1 MNTWKVILA
10 TLVIFGTGVV
20 TGGLLVTHS
29 ERVKQRQAWQQN
41 RIDRNRQ
48 PRAEIREP
56 NQPPPVDV
64 SSPATGPAGRQPN
77 ATSLLPAMLRMD
89 LLQRM
94 ERQMDLTTGQRE
106 KIEEIL
112 REGQEQTRQIMEP
125 VHGELQKQVR
135 ATRER
140 IRGVLTDDQ
149 QRQFDEL
156 MRPQRRGD
164 ESLPGERR
172 MQRQQFRPQDG
183 QPRFPGPGPRNGEPA
198 NPNQ

>member
-29 ERVKQRQAWQQN
+29 ERVKQRQFWMQN
-41 RIDRNRQ
+41 RMERNRP
-48 PRAEIREP
+48 PRADIREP
-56 NQPPPVDV
+56 NPPPPVA
-64 SSPATGPAGRQPN
+64 SNPTSEPAPRQPN
-77 ATSLLPAMLRMD
+77 LVPAMLRMD

-112 REGQEQTRQIMEP
+112 REGQERTRQIMEP

-135 ATRER
+135 NTRDR
-140 IRGVLTDDQ
+140 IKEVLTDEQ

-156 MRPQRRGD
+156 MRPQRRGG
-164 ESLPGERR
+164 EEGLPPERR

-183 QPRFPGPGPRNGEPA
+183 QPRFPGPGPRNAEPA
-198 NPNQ
+198 NPSPQ